1 MATFEQEE
9 LYREAKAFAGSK
21 AMAEVFGRLEAR
33 YIDDWRRTA
42 PDASGDRDAAYYMV
56 RAIND
61 LRNELTALAAEPAVD
76 RFNRRLKSV

>member
-9 LYREAKAFAGSK
+9 LYREAKAFASSK

-33 YIDDWRRTA
+33 YIDSWKRTT

-56 RAIND
+56 RAITD
-61 LRNELTALAAEPAVD
+61 LRNELTSLAAEPAVD

>member
-9 LYREAKAFAGSK
+9 LYREAKAFANSK

-33 YIDDWRRTA
+33 YINNWKRTD
-42 PDASGDRDAAYYMV
+42 PDASGDRDAAYHMV
-56 RAIND
+56 RAITD
-61 LRNELTALAAEPAVD
+61 LRNELTTLAAEPAVD

>member
-1 MATFEQEE
+1 
-9 LYREAKAFAGSK
+9 
-21 AMAEVFGRLEAR
+21 
-33 YIDDWRRTA
+33 
-42 PDASGDRDAAYYMV
+42 MV